1 MKKDRR
7 YTDIEMQCDVYTEEE
22 AGTSRDAKV
31 EGRSKD
37 GVRQRST
44 TKELK
49 ARGMS
54 ECLRYLQRSPDAT
67 Y

>member
-22 AGTSRDAKV
+22 EAGTSRDAKD

-37 GVRQRST
+37 GERQRST
-44 TKELK
+44 TLELK
-49 ARGMS
+49 DRGMS
-54 ECLRYLQRSPDAT
+54 ECLWYL
-67 Y
+67 